1 QTQQLNLMLCRHDGK
16 GVHAL
21 GEWRFFFSSR
31 RRHTRSKRDWSSD
44 VCSSDL
50 GRRRRVPQLHGV
62 RSVVLFRQVDQLP
75 VVRLAQQLL
84 YLSRLDRRFV
94 PLDLRHRLAELLRA
108 HRAGLPAQPTDG
120 LLDEAERAVQGK
132 RAAAPFPGGR
142 EGGRLVR
149 RDRLCARLT
158 LVTPPPTPP
167 PAATAFAALALAWS
181 VEGRQARR
189 LRCRSGH
196 ARTQPD
202 LVLAVI
208 ELGEG
213 DEALVRRLDHEF
225 REA

>member
-1 QTQQLNLMLCRHDGK
+1 MACLMRPNAPSRENTLRRPSRAG
-16 GVHAL
+16 GRAGGSSVAT
-21 GEWRFFFSSR
+21 GSARASRSSR
-31 RRHTRSKRDWSSD
+31 
-44 VCSSDL
+44 
-50 GRRRRVPQLHGV
+50 
-62 RSVVLFRQVDQLP
+62 
-75 VVRLAQQLL
+75 
-84 YLSRLDRRFV
+84 
-94 PLDLRHRLAELLRA
+94 
-108 HRAGLPAQPTDG
+108 
-120 LLDEAERAVQGK
+120 
-132 RAAAPFPGGR
+132 
-142 EGGRLVR
+142 
-149 RDRLCARLT
+149 
-158 LVTPPPTPP
+158 PPPTPP